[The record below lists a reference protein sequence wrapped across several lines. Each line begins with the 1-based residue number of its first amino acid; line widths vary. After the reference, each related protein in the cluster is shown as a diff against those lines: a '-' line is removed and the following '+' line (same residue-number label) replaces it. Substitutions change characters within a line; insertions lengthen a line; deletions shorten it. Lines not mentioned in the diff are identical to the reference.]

1 MNDIFMLLNMTNSSS
16 PGFRAC
22 VEQFK
27 PKVKPFLKLVGINIE
42 TTRNF
47 GEMKDDVPLNDI
59 FTHEGVSIIF
69 NGHMYNTPELVLWSG
84 EDMAGKN
91 GFELI
96 LILYI
101 KYGIEY
107 TVSVID
113 GKFSFVII
121 DQRTTISESHIYV
134 VQDALGTQPLYILKN
149 TNIANGNHGC
159 HHHDANRNT
168 DNNTNVF
175 AVSSDIKNLDKTRQF
190 INIAREIEPRR
201 GAVHFTSTYSGSD
214 TGIQPHYDI
223 SRVAPGSYSAF
234 VLPMQVSAK
243 WRMVGDPVIYNRLSR
258 YSDVPKGV
266 HLEDYRGT
274 ARILDDIQ
282 SHFVH
287 AIKKRCDSA
296 LNTISISCIVNGS
309 VESFLVASLV
319 AEYCRK
325 KNRPRTRTYS
335 IRYSNQTR
343 DVERIAVLVKHINS
357 VHAEIIIPDDEG
369 LGLSARVQEDIAY
382 CLLGKRISDD
392 CADSGYESDGNETKT
407 VFCTLGAK
415 SVLYGGDVVS
425 PRKNPL
431 EFDILCR
438 KSLSEVVEVSAV
450 SAYKNMESDN
460 NIQCVFPFLDNAFIQ
475 NYFAISPETRIYYLG
490 KIQEWNMLKF
500 AFSPSGK
507 YRYANGKEVL
517 PPGVSLSARINGVA
531 VCESIANY
539 PGDIVSL

>member
-1 MNDIFMLLNMTNSSS
+1 MLLNNMVNPSDI
-16 PGFRAC
+16 GFKSC
-22 VEQFK
+22 IEQFE
-27 PKVKPFLKLVGINIE
+27 PKVKPFLKVVGINIE

-47 GEMKDDVPLNDI
+47 GEGEDDVPLNDI

-91 GFELI
+91 EFELI

-107 TVSVID
+107 TVSMID
-113 GKFSFVII
+113 GKFSFIII
-121 DQRTTISESHIYV
+121 DQRTSVSESHIYV
-134 VQDALGTQPLYILKN
+134 VQDALGTQPLYMLKN
-149 TNIANGNHGC
+149 TNAGNGNHGC
-159 HHHDANRNT
+159 HHHEANRNT
-168 DNNTNVF
+168 ENNTNVF
-175 AVSSDIKNLDKTRQF
+175 AVSSDIKNLDKTLQF
-190 INIAREIEPRR
+190 LNIAREIEPRR
-201 GAVHFTSTYSGSD
+201 GAVHFTSAAYSGSESQV
-214 TGIQPHYDI
+214 QPHYDI
-223 SRVAPGSYSAF
+223 SRVASGSYLQF
-234 VLPMQVSAK
+234 VMPMQVSAK

-266 HLEDYRGT
+266 HLDDYRGT
-274 ARILDDIQ
+274 ARTLDDIQ
-282 SHFVH
+282 CHFVH

-296 LNTISISCIVNGS
+296 LSTISISCIVNGS
-309 VESFLVASLV
+309 SESFLVASLV

-325 KNRPRTRTYS
+325 KNRPMTRTYS

-343 DVERIAVLVKHINS
+343 DVERIAVIVKHINT
-357 VHAEIIIPDDEG
+357 VHTEIIIPDDEG
-369 LGLSARVQEDIAY
+369 LGLPARVQEDIAY

-415 SVLYGGDVVS
+415 SVLYGGDAVS
-425 PRKNPL
+425 SKKNPL
-431 EFDILCR
+431 EFDISCR

-475 NYFAISPETRIYYLG
+475 NYFAISPETRMYYLG
-490 KIQEWNMLKF
+490 KNQEWNILKF
-500 AFSPSGK
+500 AFAPDSN
-507 YRYANGKEVL
+507 YRHANGKEII
-517 PPGVSLSARINGVA
+517 PYDFSRSAKINGVSL
-531 VCESIANY
+531 CESISKY